1 MSMKNFGRLAETRAT
16 NYLKHL
22 NYKILERNWYSSLT
36 PYHKKW
42 KGEIDIIA
50 QSPTGQLIF
59 VEVKARNGAK
69 YSPEKA
75 VNKSKQASLKR
86 LCESYI
92 YRYQKLDSMIR
103 FDVIALNRI
112 QNYWK
117 IKHIIG
123 AF

>member
-1 MSMKNFGRLAETRAT
+1 MKNLGRLAETRAAK
-16 NYLKHL
+16 YLEHL
-22 NYKILERNWYSSLT
+22 NYNILERNWHSSLA
-36 PYHKKW
+36 PYRKKG

-50 QSPTGQLIF
+50 QSPGGQLIF

-75 VNKSKQASLKR
+75 VNKSKQASLKS

-92 YRYQKLDSMIR
+92 YRYQKIDSVVR

-112 QNYWK
+112 HNYWK